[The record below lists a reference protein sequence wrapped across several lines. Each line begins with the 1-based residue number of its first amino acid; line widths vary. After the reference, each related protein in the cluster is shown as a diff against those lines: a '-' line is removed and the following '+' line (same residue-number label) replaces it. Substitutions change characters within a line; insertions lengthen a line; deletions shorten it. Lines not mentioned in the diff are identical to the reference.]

1 MELKI
6 LGSLSNFKIV
16 QFWNVI
22 EMDEVMK
29 AISENVELSPT
40 FQNIHKGFA
49 SLRNSTESSM
59 VLYNWK

>member
-6 LGSLSNFKIV
+6 FGSLSDFKIV
-16 QFWNVI
+16 QFLNSV
-22 EMDEVMK
+22 EMYEVMK

-49 SLRNSTESSM
+49 SLRNSTKSSM

>member
-1 MELKI
+1 MI
-6 LGSLSNFKIV
+6 LGSVSNFKIV
-16 QFWNVI
+16 QFWDLI

-49 SLRNSTESSM
+49 SLRNSTKSSIM
-59 VLYNWK
+59 LYNWK

>member
-6 LGSLSNFKIV
+6 FGSLSDFKIV
-16 QFWNVI
+16 QFWNSV
-22 EMDEVMK
+22 EMYEVMK

-49 SLRNSTESSM
+49 SLRNSTKSSM